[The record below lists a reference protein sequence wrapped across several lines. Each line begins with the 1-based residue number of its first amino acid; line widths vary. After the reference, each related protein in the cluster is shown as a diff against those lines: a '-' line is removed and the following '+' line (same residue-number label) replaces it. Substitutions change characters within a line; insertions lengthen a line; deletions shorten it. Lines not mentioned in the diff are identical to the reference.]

1 MADHQDIRLR
11 FRVGL
16 FVGGVL
22 VLFMA
27 FVLVIGSQSRLFE
40 QRYFLR
46 TSFADVQGL
55 ITGAPVRLAGVAV
68 GTVTQIGFSQDAA
81 DPRLRVEMAV
91 DARFQDRI
99 RSDSVASI
107 GTIGLVGDKV
117 LEITV
122 GSAAA
127 RILEPGEAVRSVDPR
142 DYSHFVDKG
151 ALLLDEVTK
160 TAETVNRI
168 LVEFEGGDSQRELT
182 ATLGSI
188 RRTLAAVEKG
198 PGLLHTLIYGR
209 EGAALLAD
217 LGQAAASLKGVGAR
231 LEKGEGLLGALT
243 RPDSALARTLE
254 ADLTKL
260 EQILDAV
267 QRGEGTLHALIYGT
281 EGKALVK
288 HLEEAAASVRGVA
301 GRLERVVGSLE
312 RGEGVLGTLLTDPQ
326 SKALLTDLRGAAAS
340 LREVT
345 GRLERG
351 EGTLGA
357 LLDDPTLYEDLSRL
371 LRGAERSA
379 LLRSLIRSTI
389 DSGGAA
395 GNTSPPAQ

>member
-1 MADHQDIRLR
+1 MANHQDFRLR
-11 FRVGL
+11 LRVGL

-40 QRYFLR
+40 RRYTLR
-46 TSFADVQGL
+46 TSFTDVQGL

-68 GTVTQIGFSQDAA
+68 GTVTQIAFSGDPA

-91 DARFQDRI
+91 DQHFQDRI
-99 RSDSVASI
+99 RADSVATI
-107 GTIGLVGDKV
+107 GTIGLVGDKI

-127 RILEPGEAVRSVDPR
+127 RVLGPGEVVRSVDPR
-142 DYSHFVDKG
+142 DYTHFVDKG
-151 ALLLDEVTK
+151 ALLLDQVTK
-160 TAETVNRI
+160 TAETVNRV
-168 LVEFEGGDSQRELT
+168 LVAFEGGESQEDLA
-182 ATLGSI
+182 ATLRSV

-198 PGLLHTLIYGR
+198 PGLLHTLIHR
-209 EGAALLAD
+209 KEGAHLLTD
-217 LGQAAASLKGVGAR
+217 LGQAATSLRTVASR
-231 LEKGEGLLGALT
+231 LEAGEGLLGALT
-243 RPDSALARTLE
+243 RGDSTLLTTLE
-254 ADLTKL
+254 ADLRKL
-260 EQILDAV
+260 DQILDAV

-281 EGKALVK
+281 EGEALLK
-288 HLEEAAASVRGVA
+288 NLGEAAASLQGLT
-301 GRLERVVGSLE
+301 GRLDKVASALE

-326 SKALLTDLRGAAAS
+326 GKALLADLRGAAAS
-340 LREVT
+340 LRAVT
-345 GRLERG
+345 GRLEQG

-357 LLDDPTLYEDLSRL
+357 LLQDPTVYEDLSRL

-389 DSGGAA
+389 DGGGA
-395 GNTSPPAQ
+395 GNTSPPTP

>member
-1 MADHQDIRLR
+1 MANQEDIRLR

-16 FVGGVL
+16 FVGGSL
-22 VLFMA
+22 ILFMA

-40 QRYFLR
+40 RRYTLR

-68 GTVTQIGFSQDAA
+68 GTVTQIAFSGDPAI
-81 DPRLRVEMAV
+81 PRLRVEMAV
-91 DARFQDRI
+91 DQHFQDRI
-99 RSDSVASI
+99 RADSVASI
-107 GTIGLVGDKV
+107 GTIGLVGDRI

-122 GSAAA
+122 GSAGA
-127 RILEPGEAVRSVDPR
+127 RVLESGEEVRSVDPR
-142 DYSHFVDKG
+142 DYTHFVDKG

-160 TAETVNRI
+160 TAETLNRV
-168 LVEFEGGDSQRELT
+168 LVGFEGGDGQEGLT
-182 ATLGSI
+182 ATLRSV

-198 PGLLHTLIYGR
+198 PGLLHTLIYGK
-209 EGAALLAD
+209 EGTTLVAD
-217 LGQAAASLKGVGAR
+217 LGQAASSLRTVASR
-231 LEKGEGLLGALT
+231 LEAGEGLVGALT
-243 RPDSALARTLE
+243 RKDSPLLKTLE
-254 ADLTKL
+254 ADLRKV

-281 EGKALVK
+281 EGPALMK
-288 HLEEAAASVRGVA
+288 HLGEAATSLQGLA
-301 GRLERVVGSLE
+301 GRLDRVASVLE
-312 RGEGVLGTLLTDPQ
+312 WGEGVGTLLTDL
-326 SKALLTDLRGAAAS
+326 KGAAAS
-340 LREVT
+340 LRTVT

-357 LLDDPTLYEDLSRL
+357 LLDDPTVYEDLSRL

-389 DSGGAA
+389 DAGAA
-395 GNTSPPAQ
+395 GNTSPPAP